1 MPNQSIVAIEQPEK
15 KYRVVGI
22 IILVGLAC
30 FMLGACGGVNNPAT
44 TQVAT
49 PLAQNNVPRVF
60 LLDPAVLQQTKQALG
75 HDTTL
80 QASLQQLT
88 QQADKLLSA
97 RTVSVV
103 EKTQALPDID
113 KHDYLSLAD
122 YYWPDPSKSDGLPYI
137 QRDGQLNPE
146 VNTIPDKSNYN
157 KMASSVR
164 TLGFAYYFTG
174 KEAYAAKAAD
184 FLRVWFLNK
193 DTYMNPNL
201 NHAQMI
207 RGRDTG
213 RSIGIIDVRDFA
225 SIVDAIG
232 LIQHSHSWTEQ
243 DQNGIERWF
252 SQYLDWLLNSTP
264 GKEEAAASNNHGT
277 WYDEQAASI
286 ALFVNK
292 TDVARSIIET
302 SETRRIQK
310 QIQADGSQPQE
321 LKRTLSWH
329 YSTFNLDALFRLAS
343 LGDRVGINLWNYT
356 SPQGAGLRKALDYIV
371 PAAQDPTKWTYQQIS
386 PIKPGELVD
395 VLYRAAAHYH
405 ETSYLQTA
413 QAILGNNARTNLD
426 NLIYGS
432 DTSKQ

>member
-1 MPNQSIVAIEQPEK
+1 
-15 KYRVVGI
+15 
-22 IILVGLAC
+22 
-30 FMLGACGGVNNPAT
+30 
-44 TQVAT
+44 
-49 PLAQNNVPRVF
+49 
-60 LLDPAVLQQTKQALG
+60 
-75 HDTTL
+75 
-80 QASLQQLT
+80 
-88 QQADKLLSA
+88 
-97 RTVSVV
+97 
-103 EKTQALPDID
+103 
-113 KHDYLSLAD
+113 
-122 YYWPDPSKSDGLPYI
+122 
-137 QRDGQLNPE
+137 
-146 VNTIPDKSNYN
+146 
-157 KMASSVR
+157 
-164 TLGFAYYFTG
+164 
-174 KEAYAAKAAD
+174 
-184 FLRVWFLNK
+184 
-193 DTYMNPNL
+193 MNPNL